1 MVSVIKPRLAI
12 IRKDKAKVI
21 KLLEMELTMPN
32 PITFFELLAAVEA
45 SGGFDFGL
53 GLCLLFGLYFVFHE
67 ELDLTTMHPLQLAV
81 TISNLIRQRLWLH
94 SCRKFMPDENDI

>member
-1 MVSVIKPRLAI
+1 MMVSVIKPRLAI

-53 GLCLLFGLYFVFHE
+53 GLCLFFGLFFVFHE
-67 ELDLTTMHPLQLAV
+67 ELDLTTMNRFAIGSDNLQFNTAKVMV
-81 TISNLIRQRLWLH
+81 TFLPQVYA
-94 SCRKFMPDENDI
+94 

>member
-1 MVSVIKPRLAI
+1 MVSVIKPRLAV

-32 PITFFELLAAVEA
+32 PITFFELLVAVEA

-67 ELDLTTMHPLQLAV
+67 ELDLTTMNRFAIGSDNLQFNTAKVMV
-81 TISNLIRQRLWLH
+81 TFLPQVYA
-94 SCRKFMPDENDI
+94 

>member
-12 IRKDKAKVI
+12 IRKNKAKVI

-32 PITFFELLAAVEA
+32 SITFLELLAAYET

-67 ELDLTTMHPLQLAV
+67 DLDLTKMNRFAIGSDNLQFDTAKVMV
-81 TISNLIRQRLWLH
+81 TFLPQVYA
-94 SCRKFMPDENDI
+94 

>member
-1 MVSVIKPRLAI
+1 MMVSVIKPRLAI
-12 IRKDKAKVI
+12 IRKNKAKVI

-32 PITFFELLAAVEA
+32 SITFLELLAADET

-67 ELDLTTMHPLQLAV
+67 DLDLTKMNRFAIGSDNLQFDTAKVMV
-81 TISNLIRQRLWLH
+81 TLLPQVYA
-94 SCRKFMPDENDI
+94 

>member
-1 MVSVIKPRLAI
+1 MVRVIKPRLAV

-67 ELDLTTMHPLQLAV
+67 ELDLTTMNRFAIGSDNLQFNTAKVMV
-81 TISNLIRQRLWLH
+81 TFLPQVYA
-94 SCRKFMPDENDI
+94 

>member
-67 ELDLTTMHPLQLAV
+67 ELDLTTMNRFAIGSDNLQFNTAKVMV
-81 TISNLIRQRLWLH
+81 TFLPQVYA
-94 SCRKFMPDENDI
+94 

>member
-32 PITFFELLAAVEA
+32 PITFFELLAADEA

-53 GLCLLFGLYFVFHE
+53 GLSLFFGLFFFVFHE
-67 ELDLTTMHPLQLAV
+67 DLDLTTMNRFAIGSDNLQFNTAKVMV
-81 TISNLIRQRLWLH
+81 TFLPQVYA
-94 SCRKFMPDENDI
+94 

>member
-53 GLCLLFGLYFVFHE
+53 GLCLFFGLFFVFHE
-67 ELDLTTMHPLQLAV
+67 ELDLTTMNRFAIGSDNLQFNTAKVMV
-81 TISNLIRQRLWLH
+81 TFLPQVYA
-94 SCRKFMPDENDI
+94 